1 MWKGA
6 VVLALVGFALW
17 LKLGSMTNQP
27 AQGALSLFAAAV
39 GLIVCPSGFASFYSY
54 WLQRHEL
61 GAA

>member
-6 VVLALVGFALW
+6 VVLALGGFALW
-17 LKLGSMTNQP
+17 LKLGSLTNEP
-27 AQGALSLFAAAV
+27 AQGALSLFAAV

-61 GAA
+61 NAA